1 MFKKNIVFSYFIT
14 IFIFSLVFLNKN
26 AQAASSFYVS
36 QEIGQNSSANRTATD
51 LLDDDWIN
59 QLNSLGMCSTGCLST
74 SSLPNTGTHIDGS
87 AILTSSWGAQ
97 VLVSTWGNV
106 DTSQNSLT
114 GNSIGNGA
122 YASAGGNGMQDDS
135 PRPASLV
142 SSSNGFFTQNSSG
155 GSSRNGILF
164 EFTEPVQ
171 AFGAWFGDLET
182 RNDGYGTPAIVRLY
196 DASGNLISS
205 SDVQSS
211 TANQGDCSWGAGAPT
226 GEVPNSN
233 DFNGCGN
240 DTTRWIGFINTN
252 KDRVSKMLV
261 IVGDDDR
268 NSGSGNDSNGFSERI
283 SFIGPKVAYL
293 PQLSSTKKLIS
304 NINNGDGTYSVS
316 YDITATNITLE
327 SAMSDF
333 QIFDNLASTFTNIN
347 GALTPTDSSSTIQ
360 VPPANPLSAISIN
373 PSYGNGGD
381 WNLLAPGGK
390 LEANDSI
397 TIRVSTKVRPID
409 NLGVFNNSAEVS
421 GSVGGTQYSDGTN
434 DGDNS
439 DLNNNEIYNESSDNI
454 PTPISFEESPSIG
467 LAKNLSSVTEISTN
481 NYDVSFEFNVVN
493 LGNIVLNDLSL
504 KDDLESVF
512 SGLNVDYYIK
522 NISSSDFTINN
533 GYNGKDDIELL
544 ASGNTLQKESIGTI
558 YITINVNNITS
569 NISVFN
575 SAVVMAKSPALVDVE
590 DISQN
595 GKDVDPDQNK
605 NANDNSDPTPV
616 NLEFKSL
623 PSIDT
628 DTETETLASTGN
640 DNNALIILS
649 FSVLALNL
657 IVIIFLYNS
666 KIVKRRYSLNV

>member
-1 MFKKNIVFSYFIT
+1 M
-14 IFIFSLVFLNKN
+14 NKN
-26 AQAASSFYVS
+26 AQAASSWYVS

-106 DTSQNSLT
+106 DISQNSLT
-114 GNSIGNGA
+114 GNSIGNGS

-142 SSSNGFFTQNSSG
+142 SSTNGFFTQNSTG

-196 DASGNLISS
+196 DADGNLISS
-205 SDVQSS
+205 SDIQSS
-211 TANQGDCSWGAGAPT
+211 TTNQGDCSFGAGAPT

-252 KDRVSKMLV
+252 KDRISKMLV
-261 IVGDDDR
+261 IVGDDDK
-268 NSGSGNDSNGFSERI
+268 NSGLGNDNNGFSERI
-283 SFIGPKVAYL
+283 SFIGPKVAYI

-316 YDITATNITLE
+316 YDITATNITTE
-327 SAMSDF
+327 SAMTDF
-333 QIFDNLASTFTNIN
+333 QIFDNLASTFTNTN
-347 GALTPTDSSSTIQ
+347 GALTPTDYSSNIQ
-360 VPPANPLSAISIN
+360 IPPTNPLSVVNIN
-373 PSYGNGGD
+373 PSYGNSGD
-381 WNLLAPGGK
+381 WNLIAPGGN
-390 LEANDSI
+390 LAANDSI
-397 TIRVSTKVRPID
+397 TIRVSTKVRPIN

-421 GSVGGTQYSDGTN
+421 GLVGGTQYSDSSN

-439 DLNNNEIYNESSDNI
+439 DLNNNEIYDELSDNM
-454 PTPISFEESPSIG
+454 PTSVSFEESPSIG
-467 LAKNLSSVTEISTN
+467 LAKNLNSITEISTN
-481 NYDVSFEFNVVN
+481 NYDITFEFNVVN

-522 NISSSDFTINN
+522 NVSSSDFTINN
-533 GYNGKDDIELL
+533 GYNGKDDTELL
-544 ASGNTLQKESIGTI
+544 ASGSILQKESKGTI

-569 NISVFN
+569 DLSVFN
-575 SAVVMAKSPALVDVE
+575 SAIIMAKSPALVDIE
-590 DISQN
+590 DKSQN

-605 NANDNSDPTPV
+605 NANDNSDPTPL
-616 NLEFKSL
+616 NLEFKSS
-623 PSIDT
+623 PPTNTNI
-628 DTETETLASTGN
+628 ETLASTGDN
-640 DNNALIILS
+640 NNALIMLS
-649 FSVLALNL
+649 FSVFTLSLV
-657 IVIIFLYNS
+657 VIIFLYNS
-666 KIVKRRYSLNV
+666 KTIKRGIL